1 MGPRGS
7 ESFTLTD
14 KIVGVSQRRW
24 YLNWALEDSQ
34 QERKGMSRT
43 QKQKGLQFILGTA
56 SD

>member
-43 QKQKGLQFILGTA
+43 QKQKGLQFILGTS